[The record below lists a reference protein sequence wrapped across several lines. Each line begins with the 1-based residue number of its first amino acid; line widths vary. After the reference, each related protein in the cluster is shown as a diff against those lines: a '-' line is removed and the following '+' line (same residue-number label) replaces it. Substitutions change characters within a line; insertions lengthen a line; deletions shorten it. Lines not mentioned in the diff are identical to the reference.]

1 MRPLSWTRPIIACT
15 PLAMALVLLVMG
27 TGTGWGAETDKG
39 ILVGTI
45 TDAETGE
52 PLPAVSIVVK
62 GTVLGSMSDPQGRF
76 RIANIPAGVY
86 SVEAVMVGFKSEILT
101 DVSIISGGET
111 VVHFALQP
119 SPLPLTPVQVTA
131 TKRRQSTEESP
142 ISVDVL
148 SAPELRRVNV
158 STLNQA
164 LQYTSSV
171 EITEGEIG
179 IRASTGYSQGAGS
192 RVLVLVD
199 GHPAITGD
207 TGGVNWDT
215 LPVEQIESV
224 EIVKGAGSALY
235 GSNALSGVVNI
246 ITREPGETPETRVR
260 LSAGLY
266 DEPYYTQWKWTD
278 RRLTFHSIDLS
289 HSRRVGPVGIL
300 LFGGRRASDGYQEN
314 DDHLRYN
321 ASAKVRYALSQGHVS
336 GTFAWAEDDRGEF
349 LQWKSQAEA
358 LSIPPERR
366 GDRVY
371 SAKWIA
377 YASLRRALGPK
388 AAVILKVHNYRT
400 HWRHHLRDSRAQSL
414 ARRSGVEVRVELFPS
429 KRHALTVGWE
439 GTYDRVQSEMFGN
452 HRAYDLAGYVQ
463 DEVKLPPWLTATIGA
478 RYDDHWV
485 EEGRREHQ
493 LSPKIGLV
501 AQPQRGISL
510 RASAGKGF
518 RAPSV
523 AERFTDAVIAGFR
536 ILPNPELKAET
547 ASSYEVGVHA
557 TLGLHLSMDVAVF
570 RNDYSDMIEPEVV
583 EGGEDFQMANVT
595 RSSIRGIE
603 LMVRAQAWRGLVS
616 GELSY
621 LGVDPRDLDTDED
634 LPYRS
639 RHRVRSSVVLNYGRG
654 QLSLDFRYASRAE
667 KVKVYPND
675 ERVAQYVV
683 DVGGMVNLGKLAL
696 SAKVDNLLQYHY
708 TEVERNLAPIRSYTL
723 TLTATM

>member
-1 MRPLSWTRPIIACT
+1 
-15 PLAMALVLLVMG
+15 
-27 TGTGWGAETDKG
+27 
-39 ILVGTI
+39 
-45 TDAETGE
+45 
-52 PLPAVSIVVK
+52 
-62 GTVLGSMSDPQGRF
+62 
-76 RIANIPAGVY
+76 
-86 SVEAVMVGFKSEILT
+86 
-101 DVSIISGGET
+101 
-111 VVHFALQP
+111 
-119 SPLPLTPVQVTA
+119 
-131 TKRRQSTEESP
+131 
-142 ISVDVL
+142 
-148 SAPELRRVNV
+148 
-158 STLNQA
+158 
-164 LQYTSSV
+164 
-171 EITEGEIG
+171 
-179 IRASTGYSQGAGS
+179 
-192 RVLVLVD
+192 
-199 GHPAITGD
+199 
-207 TGGVNWDT
+207 
-215 LPVEQIESV
+215 
-224 EIVKGAGSALY
+224 
-235 GSNALSGVVNI
+235 
-246 ITREPGETPETRVR
+246 
-260 LSAGLY
+260 
-266 DEPYYTQWKWTD
+266 
-278 RRLTFHSIDLS
+278 
-289 HSRRVGPVGIL
+289 
-300 LFGGRRASDGYQEN
+300 
-314 DDHLRYN
+314 
-321 ASAKVRYALSQGHVS
+321 
-336 GTFAWAEDDRGEF
+336 
-349 LQWKSQAEA
+349 
-358 LSIPPERR
+358 
-366 GDRVY
+366 
-371 SAKWIA
+371 
-377 YASLRRALGPK
+377 
-388 AAVILKVHNYRT
+388 
-400 HWRHHLRDSRAQSL
+400 
-414 ARRSGVEVRVELFPS
+414 
-429 KRHALTVGWE
+429 
-439 GTYDRVQSEMFGN
+439 MFGN